1 MDTAAGG
8 KRNGEERLGALIEVA
23 RGAARAASAAGSL
36 ARARRGVPRPAA
48 DEILKAMNAIA
59 FHVHLLALDRA
70 IEPAAAHRIRALV
83 DSAALRTRQ
92 GGAAQ
97 AIAEASERIAEI
109 VQTLAIPPRRASLPA
124 SHRPSIVP

>member
-1 MDTAAGG
+1 
-8 KRNGEERLGALIEVA
+8 LSEVA
-23 RGAARAASAAGSL
+23 RGPAAAARSAGRL
-36 ARARRGVPRPAA
+36 ARASRGAPRHAA
-48 DEILKAMNAIA
+48 HELLQAMNAIA
-59 FHVHLLALDRA
+59 FHVQLLALDAA

-109 VQTLAIPPRRASLPA
+109 VQALAIRPRRASLPS